1 MGVTGPLGRAI
12 QEHRPDVANGF
23 SGIQP
28 FGADIDAVLNTIAP
42 KYAERIVQLRQAR
55 LCCGVPTVC
64 QKAVGL
70 QQSCGANKAIGIP
83 PKRRATRRAASAQ
96 DALIKPI

>member
-12 QEHRPDVANGF
+12 HEHRPDVANGF

-28 FGADIDAVLNTIAP
+28 FGADIDAVLNTMAP

-55 LCCGVPTVC
+55 LCCVSRLS
-64 QKAVGL
+64 AR
-70 QQSCGANKAIGIP
+70 
-83 PKRRATRRAASAQ
+83 KR
-96 DALIKPI
+96 